1 MSAGGVASGSGAA
14 GGIPMESSG
23 HFLSGFQKLNSDSP
37 ECDFEVEVMQRRRR
51 VTPHGAAARR
61 SATSPDAYRRTVQ
74 VWNQRE
80 HKVDH
85 TALAFGYAKAGERS
99 TPSPLPGYRTP
110 KVPAY
115 LHPKKNRPVVLLRHG
130 VLATTCKCQSDPTG
144 SSSASEN

>member
-37 ECDFEVEVMQRRRR
+37 ECDFEVEVMQRRNRRRR

-85 TALAFGYAKAGERS
+85 TALAFGYAKAGGAQHAIPI
-99 TPSPLPGYRTP
+99 TWLPNTKGSRLF
-110 KVPAY
+110 AS
-115 LHPKKNRPVVLLRHG
+115 KKKQARCPFETRCSRHN
-130 VLATTCKCQSDPTG
+130 VQM
-144 SSSASEN
+144 SE